1 MAHDND
7 GSSLAW
13 FLAGAAIGAA
23 VALLYAP
30 QPGRETREAIRRRA
44 LEERE
49 RLAKSGR
56 EAMERGRDLYERGKG
71 LADEASQRFEKGKDA
86 AADLYQRGKD
96 WADEARHSLRG
107 EKRASSEGAGGASE
121 AAN

>member
-30 QPGRETREAIRRRA
+30 QPGNETREAIRRRA

-56 EAMERGRDLYERGKG
+56 EAVDRGRDLYERGKG
-71 LADEASQRFEKGKDA
+71 LADEASVRFEKGKEA
-86 AADLYQRGKD
+86 ATDLYQRGRD
-96 WADEARHSLRG
+96 WADEARTSLRG
-107 EKRASSEGAGGASE
+107 EKSAPSEPSE
-121 AAN
+121 ATN

>member
-1 MAHDND
+1 MAHEND
-7 GSSLAW
+7 GSSVAW

-44 LEERE
+44 LDERE

-56 EAMERGRDLYERGKG
+56 EAIERGRELYERGKG
-71 LADEASQRFEKGKDA
+71 LADEASQRFEKGKEA
-86 AADLYQRGKD
+86 AADLYQRGRD
-96 WADEARHSLRG
+96 WAEETRHAVAGR
-107 EKRASSEGAGGASE
+107 KEGVE
-121 AAN
+121 

>member
-1 MAHDND
+1 MAHEND
-7 GSSLAW
+7 GISVAW

-44 LEERE
+44 LDERE

-71 LADEASQRFEKGKDA
+71 LADEASQRFEKGKEA
-86 AADLYQRGKD
+86 AADLYQRGRD
-96 WADEARHSLRG
+96 WAEETRHAVAGR
-107 EKRASSEGAGGASE
+107 KEGVE
-121 AAN
+121 

>member
-1 MAHDND
+1 MAHEND
-7 GSSLAW
+7 GSSVAW

-44 LEERE
+44 LDERE

-56 EAMERGRDLYERGKG
+56 EAIDRGRDLYERGKG
-71 LADEASQRFEKGKDA
+71 LADEASQRFEKGKEA
-86 AADLYQRGKD
+86 AADLYQRGRD
-96 WADEARHSLRG
+96 WAEETRHAVAGR
-107 EKRASSEGAGGASE
+107 KEGVD
-121 AAN
+121 

>member
-1 MAHDND
+1 V
-7 GSSLAW
+7 AW

-44 LEERE
+44 LDERE

-56 EAMERGRDLYERGKG
+56 EAIDRGRDLYERGKG
-71 LADEASQRFEKGKDA
+71 LADEASQRFEKGKEA
-86 AADLYQRGKD
+86 AADLYQRGRD
-96 WADEARHSLRG
+96 WAEETRHAVAGR
-107 EKRASSEGAGGASE
+107 KEGVD
-121 AAN
+121 

>member
-30 QPGRETREAIRRRA
+30 QPGRETRDALRRRA
-44 LEERE
+44 QDERE

-56 EAMERGRDLYERGKG
+56 EAMERGRELYERGKG
-71 LADEASQRFEKGKDA
+71 LADEASQRFEKGKETA
-86 AADLYQRGKD
+86 SDLYQRGKD
-96 WADEARHSLRG
+96 WADDARHSLRG
-107 EKRASSEGAGGASE
+107 EKRAATE
-121 AAN
+121 AADAATESAN

>member
-30 QPGRETREAIRRRA
+30 QPGHETREALRRRA

-71 LADEASQRFEKGKDA
+71 LADEASQRFEKGKGA

-96 WADEARHSLRG
+96 WADDARHAVRG
-107 EKRASSEGAGGASE
+107 EKRASSEEAGAASE
-121 AAN
+121 SAN

>member
-1 MAHDND
+1 MAHEND
-7 GSSLAW
+7 GSSVAW

-44 LEERE
+44 LDERE

-71 LADEASQRFEKGKDA
+71 LADEASQRFEKGKEA
-86 AADLYQRGKD
+86 AADLYQRGRE
-96 WADEARHSLRG
+96 WAEETRH
-107 EKRASSEGAGGASE
+107 AVAGGKE
-121 AAN
+121 GVE

>member
-7 GSSLAW
+7 GSSMAW

-30 QPGRETREAIRRRA
+30 KPGYETREALRRRA

-71 LADEASQRFEKGKDA
+71 LADEASQRLEKGKEA
-86 AADLYQRGKD
+86 AGDLYQRGKS
-96 WADEARHSLRG
+96 WAEETRQAVRG
-107 EKRASSEGAGGASE
+107 DKAGESAGS
-121 AAN
+121 

>member
-30 QPGRETREAIRRRA
+30 QPGSETRDALRRRA
-44 LEERE
+44 TEERE

-56 EAMERGRDLYERGKG
+56 DAMERGRELYERGKG
-71 LADEASQRFEKGKDA
+71 LADEASERFEKGKEA
-86 AADLYQRGKD
+86 ATDLYHRGKD
-96 WADEARHSLRG
+96 WADDARSSLRG
-107 EKRASSEGAGGASE
+107 ERASSEAGGATSE

>member
-1 MAHDND
+1 MAQDND
-7 GSSLAW
+7 GNSLAW

-30 QPGRETREAIRRRA
+30 RPGRETREAIRRRA

-49 RLAKSGR
+49 RLSRSGR
-56 EAMERGRDLYERGKG
+56 EAMERGRELYERGKG
-71 LADEASQRFEKGKDA
+71 LADEASQRFEKGKEA

-107 EKRASSEGAGGASE
+107 EKRASSEAGASD